1 MPVTILYIEDN
12 PDNMTLVEKA
22 LRPLGHNF
30 IGAQNAEVGLEL
42 IAQHSPAL
50 ILLDI
55 TLPDM
60 DGYEIARRL
69 RNDSATASTPI
80 LALTA
85 HSLIGDGEKAL
96 ASGCNAYMMKP
107 ISIVELRTRVQ
118 SFIAKAVD
126 E

>member
-1 MPVTILYIEDN
+1 MSITILYIEDN

-30 IGAQNAEVGLEL
+30 LGAHTAQAGLEL
-42 IAQHSPAL
+42 VTQHSPAL

-69 RNDSATASTPI
+69 RNDPATASIPI

-85 HSLIGDGEKAL
+85 HALIGDGEKAL
-96 ASGCNAYMMKP
+96 ASGCNAYMVKP

-118 SFIAKAVD
+118 SFLAKTA
-126 E
+126 EE